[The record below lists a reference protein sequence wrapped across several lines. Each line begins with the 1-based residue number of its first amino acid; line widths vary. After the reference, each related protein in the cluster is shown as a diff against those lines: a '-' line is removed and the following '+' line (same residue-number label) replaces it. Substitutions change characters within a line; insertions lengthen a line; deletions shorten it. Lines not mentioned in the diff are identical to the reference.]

1 MNKLILSTISICLV
15 ACSSTTQNQLPEN
28 TFQISQYETTQ
39 ANINSTPITLAI
51 ANTPQL
57 QAKGF
62 MTVKNIPE
70 NQGMI
75 FTYDEETIRSFWM
88 KNTYVPLDIIFLNKD
103 FQIINIH
110 HQTPPCI
117 DIDPDQLNC
126 PTYSSTEPSQYIIE
140 LPSPQ
145 AKNLNLQPTQQI
157 NITL

>member
-1 MNKLILSTISICLV
+1 MNKLILSIISICLV
-15 ACSSTTQNQLPEN
+15 ACSPTTQTQTQEN

-39 ANINSTPITLAI
+39 TNINSNPITLAI

-62 MTVKNIPE
+62 MTVENIPE

-75 FTYDEETIRSFWM
+75 FTYDKETIRNFWM

-117 DIDPDQLNC
+117 DIDPNQLNC

-157 NITL
+157 NINL

>member
-1 MNKLILSTISICLV
+1 MNKLILSVISICIL
-15 ACSSTTQNQLPEN
+15 ACSPTNQTQSQEN
-28 TFQISQYETTQ
+28 TFQISQYETIK
-39 ANINSTPITLAI
+39 ANINNTQTTLAI
-51 ANTPQL
+51 ADTPPL

-62 MTVKNIPE
+62 MEIKEIPK

-75 FTYDEETIRSFWM
+75 FTYDKETIRSFWM
-88 KNTYVPLDIIFLNKD
+88 KNTYVPLDIIFLNKN

-117 DIDPDQLNC
+117 DIDPNQLNC

-145 AKNLNLQPTQQI
+145 AKNLNLQPAQQI